1 MAIMVDNDTNAFEE
15 VIKVVG
21 VGGGGGNA
29 VNRMIEK
36 GIQGVQYVAVNT
48 DSKAL
53 NLSSADTKVQI
64 GVKLTG
70 GKGAGA
76 KREIG
81 AASAEENR
89 DEIKAALQGS
99 DMVFI
104 TAGMGGGTGTGAAPV
119 VAEIAKEM
127 GILTVAVV
135 TKPFDFEMKKK
146 MQTALAGIDELK
158 QHVDSLIVIPNQ
170 RLLELQ
176 DEQLTWPQA
185 MDMAN
190 EILNVGVKS
199 IAELITVAG
208 EINVDFADVRT
219 IMEDAG
225 YAHMATG
232 HGEGKDKAASVAQQ
246 IIASPLLETSISS
259 ATKLLI
265 NVISSSDVPL
275 MEINNAIDM
284 ITEAADP
291 DVEVIFGKST
301 DNGMRDEMT
310 ITVIAA
316 AFKNDMVNAPSAAPV
331 LPFETTPAVEKIAAA
346 PAKPKP
352 VTATEDYSA
361 FFDMINSK

>member
-1 MAIMVDNDTNAFEE
+1 MAIIVDNDTNGFEE
-15 VIKVVG
+15 IIKVVG

-48 DSKAL
+48 DAKAL
-53 NLSSADTKVQI
+53 NLSAADAKVQI

-76 KREIG
+76 KREVG
-81 AASAEENR
+81 KQSAEENR
-89 DEIKAALQGS
+89 DEIKAALAGS

-135 TKPFDFEMKKK
+135 TKPFEFEQKKK

-158 QHVDSLIVIPNQ
+158 GHVDSLIVIPNQ
-170 RLLELQ
+170 RLLDLQ
-176 DEQLTWPQA
+176 DETLTWPQA

-190 EILNVGVKS
+190 DILNVGVKS

-225 YAHMATG
+225 YAHMAVG
-232 HGEGKDKAASVAQQ
+232 HGEGKEKAGDVAQQ

-265 NVISSSDVPL
+265 NVVSSADVPL

-291 DVEVIFGKST
+291 DVDVIFGKST
-301 DNGMRDEMT
+301 DPDMRDEMT

-316 AFKNDMVNAPSAAPV
+316 AFRNEFAPAQPAVTAAPV
-331 LPFETTPAVEKIAAA
+331 VSSSVEMVPAA
-346 PAKPKP
+346 PVSKP
-352 VTATEDYSA
+352 TYITEDYSV
-361 FFDMINSK
+361 FFNMLNNL

>member
-1 MAIMVDNDTNAFEE
+1 MAIIVDNDTNGFEE
-15 VIKVVG
+15 IIKVVG

-48 DSKAL
+48 DAKAL
-53 NLSSADTKVQI
+53 NLSAADAKVQI

-76 KREIG
+76 KREVG
-81 AASAEENR
+81 KQSAEENR
-89 DEIKAALQGS
+89 DEIKAALAGS

-135 TKPFDFEMKKK
+135 TKPFEFEQKKK

-158 QHVDSLIVIPNQ
+158 GHVDSLIVIPNQ
-170 RLLELQ
+170 RLLDLQ
-176 DEQLTWPQA
+176 DETLTWPQA

-190 EILNVGVKS
+190 DILNVGVKS

-225 YAHMATG
+225 YAHMAVG
-232 HGEGKDKAASVAQQ
+232 HGEGKEKAGDVAQQ

-265 NVISSSDVPL
+265 NVVSSADVPL

-291 DVEVIFGKST
+291 DVDVIFGKFT
-301 DNGMRDEMT
+301 DPDMRDEMT

-316 AFKNDMVNAPSAAPV
+316 AFRNEFAPAQPAVTAAPV
-331 LPFETTPAVEKIAAA
+331 VSSSVEKVPAA
-346 PAKPKP
+346 PVSKP
-352 VTATEDYSA
+352 TSITEDYSE
-361 FFDMINSK
+361 FFNMINNQ